1 MTSKKYL
8 KSLIWLDDSL
18 TAITNP
24 GALWLTVNEPKP
36 RFRYYTLVFTPAVS
50 ASLIIAMSSMSTQSV
65 FFYSKISYGWIGGTL
80 FMLMTLFLHTLTV
93 DGILQI
99 FSHGGHFRQLL
110 QISLFAQLPLLL
122 VLPGMMVVT
131 TIGFAP
137 VFFFI
142 VLLLA
147 GIIWNAFI
155 ETLAISQC
163 SGRSFEQALLIWAGS
178 WLVWLTAGLLITV
191 AISLLFF
198 SAL

>member
-131 TIGFAP
+131 TIGSP
-137 VFFFI
+137 LYSSSLYCCWQELSGT
-142 VLLLA
+142 LLSKHWQFHNAA
-147 GIIWNAFI
+147 GVHLNRH
-155 ETLAISQC
+155 C
-163 SGRSFEQALLIWAGS
+163 
-178 WLVWLTAGLLITV
+178 
-191 AISLLFF
+191 
-198 SAL
+198 